1 MVDELTLGA
10 FLRGRREQLRPGD
23 VGLPDNGRRRTPGL
37 RREEVAALA
46 GVSIDYLVRLEQGK
60 DTRPSGQVLA
70 ALADALQL
78 DDDAR
83 IHVKKLAT
91 ITGSPELCPSHAP
104 TQVPVA
110 ATVQA
115 VLDRFGPV
123 PAFVVGPWGD
133 LLAGNETW
141 HALAGPL
148 GYFDHQPPNLARHA
162 FLHPAAP
169 AVYTDWSQV
178 ADEQVARLRAGS
190 MHWGFDPGYIALVDD
205 LRGLPEFDRRW
216 STHAVSEKHRGTKR
230 VVHPDVGELRVD
242 FEVLLLPDDG
252 EQRVIAWLP
261 ADEATSSAIERAVRR
276 EVPSSPATLRVVG
289 EG

>member
-91 ITGSPELCPSHAP
+91 ITGSPELCPSQAP

-148 GYFDHQPPNLARHA
+148 GFFDHQAPNLARHA
-162 FLHPAAP
+162 FLHPSAP
-169 AVYTDWSQV
+169 AVYPDWGQV
-178 ADEQVARLRAGS
+178 ADEQVARLRATS
-190 MHWGFDPGYIALVDD
+190 MHWGFDPGYVALVDD

-242 FEVLLLPDDG
+242 FEVLLLPDDA

-261 ADEATSSAIERAVRR
+261 ADEATSAAIERAVRR

-289 EG
+289 EA